1 MKKMRHLSALLA
13 LLLFL
18 EMTSP
23 LFMQAITAAAAPASI
38 STQTSDNKVLLTID
52 YISKK
57 YNVSPSDILSR
68 LNEGYTLQHIHNALA
83 QNPEAT
89 ALFATLDQLYPG
101 VGKKYAPPTV
111 ADATYASSRN
121 INSVTGVT
129 YPSADDSNVTDSV
142 YGIMNTMSSVNLP
155 PVTHDALSLVKH
167 NTKLDQAPYSIQTG
181 NESIS
186 SVDGSLNLSSTDLS
200 IPGRNGLSFSLRR
213 SYNSNEA
220 EFFQKT
226 VKNTEYH
233 VTDIVPYFCG
243 PVYKYIN
250 GLNNPKVKWREL
262 TENCSYEGV
271 MRYGPTFTFEYP
283 RISVPHLSG
292 RSEPLD
298 KKADEIFT
306 PSSFNRTTNPF
317 YWFDAYY
324 DIDLTLTLKDG
335 KYYERVWSYN
345 IPYPSVID
353 NDVKRNDLDSRVGVG
368 KGWTWDIAY
377 MKFDGNETYIR
388 MPAGGVYQVD
398 KDLKLKRYPWKDA
411 VLTKD
416 TSRKVDWR
424 ISAYALKMKQ
434 GTTYYFDSYGALIR
448 VEDSYSNFLNFQHS
462 GSGLEKV
469 TDSLGNYIQLNYGSN
484 ITATNGRESV
494 TYHMNTLPVNDTS
507 ISYLSAVTNS
517 MGRTTHY
524 AYDFAPSKFS
534 VTSESV
540 NQRNDYALLKTIH
553 HPTGA
558 RTEYRYDKVL
568 RHLGHDSKQEQYR
581 VVDRKDVVQYVN
593 GSVIE
598 SNQTNIQY
606 ESDPYASSKGGRHK
620 TIFKTGDSI
629 IISTYDKAFAYDD
642 FTFRNVETVQ
652 QAGHVQHITN
662 QAYTS
667 DIFNPHPTQITSKKR
682 NNGVES
688 PSLIINRQY
697 DENGNVT
704 SETNNLGAS
713 TTTTY
718 DTKWGLPETIKTN
731 VDANQQTFTRVF
743 RNNKGSV
750 HDSRIYSNKE
760 FGQLLSHTTY
770 SHDEFGNVTRVNA
783 HKNGILN
790 AAAVFKYQ
798 YGPEYQSGFLTQ
810 QEVKVTNANGQV
822 STIVEKA
829 KYDQATGRLL
839 SYTDGKQL
847 TTSYTYDVL
856 GRTTL
861 VTMPNQ
867 SQISYLYNDTHNHVQ
882 MKNTLGEVTEAWF
895 DPLGRKIR
903 ETQGL
908 GQVKYGYDERT
919 SQLQWTDDAYGN
931 RTSYSYDGFGRQIQT
946 TYANGTSDRV
956 EYDDAKLTLTTI
968 DADQN
973 RTKTTSDVLGRAVLV
988 EKLHNKQ
995 NYTPIERTEYNYAG
1009 DITASIDGNGNR
1021 TSFQYDAARKLT
1033 AVTDASNQTTSYSY
1047 DLLGNLI
1054 ETTYANQQKI
1064 KKEYDEFGRV
1074 VKKINGTGQ
1083 EQRYYYD
1090 ANGNL
1095 EKYIDR
1101 SGTET
1106 NNRYDVMNQ
1115 LIQNTV
1121 GTENVQYSY
1130 DTEGRMLTMTDHR
1143 GTTRY
1148 EYQPS
1153 SGFLTTIQYPDGFKL
1168 ENLYDLNKKIG
1179 YEFSLPTWTFSK
1191 VRGTYD
1197 NVNQLKQLN
1206 IFRGNFSNIVSYDR
1220 LANGLLAKQ
1229 TFADAFVSQYQYEDT
1244 KLKQLTY
1251 LKNGTAQNTFQ
1262 YGYDANENITHRNE
1276 NNYITNFTYTPLNQI
1291 QTSSEYN
1298 ETYSYDARYNRQ
1310 TLDSNRD
1317 PSIKEAQYEYDKK
1330 NRLIKVTGNHSPVTY
1345 SYTGDGLLY
1354 ERVENN
1360 VRTRYY
1366 YDADKRLVAEGT
1378 VGADGK
1384 ANITYTFLY
1393 EVDGK
1398 LVGRQDRSTGKPQY
1412 YQLNGHADVVALVD
1426 EAGNKLNEYRYDIW
1440 GKPLEERET
1449 VPNNLKYSSEYWDKT
1464 TGLQYLQSRWYDPSM
1479 GRFISEDTYEGEL
1492 NDPLSLNLYTYV
1504 ENNPLMY
1511 HDPSGEYGVMNCK
1524 MRCFSAGTKIQT
1536 EDGYKAIEDIEVGD
1550 KVLAKSEETGEL
1562 AYKEVE
1568 ETFQRVAEE
1577 TYHVTVK
1584 DTTFVT
1590 TEEHPFWVPGVG
1602 WVEAR
1607 DLKVGDK
1614 LVDNEGNEYAIERIE
1629 VKKEQTKV
1637 YNFRVNGYH
1646 NYFVTDLKIWTHN
1659 CGGFPGGAGGGGYRA
1674 GGGGSFSTDLPLFRP
1689 STIYR
1694 PFKAPDVKLP
1704 KPKASASSSKSSS
1717 TKGTG
1722 DKVPTKSGGGSD
1734 PNNFVNEHAK
1744 KHMYEPS
1751 KPSTPNR
1758 SQYGEN
1764 VDVGRLRYDTIN
1776 YPDKAY
1782 SNWPGNPNNL
1792 NKQRITKYYKEYNG
1806 NISTHHTPTGSHRV
1820 FDNIDKPRSSSHFPY
1835 VPRNR

>member
-23 LFMQAITAAAAPASI
+23 LFMKAITAAASPASI
-38 STQTSDNKVLLTID
+38 STQTADNRALLTID
-52 YISKK
+52 YIARK
-57 YNVSPSDILSR
+57 YNVSPSEILPK
-68 LNEGYTLQHIHNALA
+68 LNESYTLQHIHDALA
-83 QNPEAT
+83 KNPDAT
-89 ALFATLDQLYPG
+89 VLSTTLEQLYPG

-111 ADATYASSRN
+111 VDATYTSSGN
-121 INSVTGVT
+121 INSVTNVT
-129 YPSADDSNVTDSV
+129 YPSSDDSNVTDSV
-142 YGIMNTMSSVNLP
+142 YGIMKAMSSVNLP

-213 SYNSNEA
+213 SYNSNDA

-226 VKNTEYH
+226 VKNSEYFRH
-233 VTDIVPYFCG
+233 FIVPTFCG
-243 PVYKYIN
+243 TVYKYEN
-250 GLNNPKVKWREL
+250 GLHNPRVKRDYR
-262 TENCSYEGV
+262 CSQDGV
-271 MRYGPTFTFEYP
+271 IIYGPERFVYP
-283 RISVPHLSG
+283 EVDVVYLAGRIEALA
-292 RSEPLD
+292 
-298 KKADEIFT
+298 KKANELYTQERIKVLN
-306 PSSFNRTTNPF
+306 SKF

-324 DIDLTLTLKDG
+324 DIEFEIVPKDN
-335 KYYERVWSYN
+335 KIYEVTTGYN
-345 IPYPSVID
+345 YPYFPVLD
-353 NDVKRNDLDSRVGVG
+353 NDVKRNDMDSRVGVG

-416 TSRKVDWR
+416 TSKKVDWR
-424 ISAYALKMKQ
+424 TSAYALKMKQ

-448 VEDSYSNFLNFQHS
+448 VEDNYSNFLNFQHG
-462 GSGLEKV
+462 GSGLQKV
-469 TDSLGNYIQLNYGSN
+469 TDSLGNYIQLNFDSWTGN

-534 VTSESV
+534 VTSEPV

-558 RTEYRYDKVL
+558 RTEYRYDKIL

-581 VVDRKDVVQYVN
+581 VVERKDVVQYVN

-606 ESDPYASSKGGRHK
+606 ESDPYASSGGGRHK
-620 TIFKTGDSI
+620 TVFKSGDSTV
-629 IISTYDKAFAYDD
+629 ISTYDKAFAYDD

-652 QAGHVQHITN
+652 QAGQVQHITN

-718 DTKWGLPETIKTN
+718 DAKWGLPETITSKT
-731 VDANQQTFTRVF
+731 DANQQTFTRLF
-743 RNNKGSV
+743 RNDKGSV
-750 HDSRIYSNKE
+750 NHSKTYANAERS
-760 FGQLLSHTTY
+760 QLLSDNNY
-770 SHDEFGNVTRVNA
+770 NYDGFGNVTKVSTN
-783 HKNGILN
+783 KEGVLN
-790 AAAVFKYQ
+790 AVVYRYQ
-798 YGPEYQSGFLTQ
+798 YGPEYQHGFLTQ
-810 QEVKVTNANGQV
+810 QEVDVTDANRKV

-839 SYTDGKQL
+839 SYTDGKQQ
-847 TTSYTYDVL
+847 TTSYTYDAL

-867 SQISYLYNDTHNHVQ
+867 SQISYVYNDANNHVQ

-956 EYDDAKLTLTTI
+956 EYDDAKLMMTTI
-968 DADQN
+968 DAEQN
-973 RTKTTSDVLGRAVLV
+973 RTRTTSDLLGREILV

-995 NYTPIERTEYNYAG
+995 TYIPIERTEYNYAG

-1033 AVTDASNQTTSYSY
+1033 AVTDALNQTTSYSY

-1054 ETTYANQQKI
+1054 ETTYANQQKV
-1064 KKEYDEFGRV
+1064 KKEYDQLGRV

-1106 NNRYDVMNQ
+1106 SNRYDVMNR

-1121 GTENVQYSY
+1121 GTENVHYSY

-1168 ENLYDLNKKIG
+1168 ENLYDLNKKTG
-1179 YEFSLPTWTFSK
+1179 YEFSLPTSIYAK
-1191 VRGTYD
+1191 VWGTYD

-1206 IFRGNFSNIVSYDR
+1206 IFRGNFSNTISYDR

-1251 LKNGTAQNTFQ
+1251 LKNGVAQNTFQ
-1262 YGYDANENITHRNE
+1262 YGYDSNENITHRNE

-1291 QTSSEYN
+1291 QTSSEFN

-1330 NRLIKVTGNHSPVTY
+1330 NRLIKVIGNHSPVTY

-1360 VRTRYY
+1360 IRTRYY
-1366 YDADKRLVAEGT
+1366 YDGEKRLVAEGT
-1378 VGADGK
+1378 VAAEGK
-1384 ANITYTFLY
+1384 ANITYTYLY

-1449 VPNNLKYSSEYWDKT
+1449 VPNNLKYSGEYWDNT
-1464 TGLQYLQSRWYDPSM
+1464 TGLQYLRSRWYDPSM

-1504 ENNPLMY
+1504 ENNPLIY
-1511 HDPSGEYGVMNCK
+1511 HDPSGEFGITNCH
-1524 MRCFSAGTKIQT
+1524 MRCFSAGTKVQT
-1536 EDGYKAIEDIEVGD
+1536 EDGYKAIEDIKVGD

-1568 ETFQRVAEE
+1568 ETFLRIAEE

-1607 DLKVGDK
+1607 HLKVGDK
-1614 LVDNEGNEYAIERIE
+1614 LVDNEGNEHAIEQIE

-1637 YNFRVNGYH
+1637 YNFRVNSYH

-1659 CGGFPGGAGGGGYRA
+1659 CGNSRIGAPSGGGGGFSGGGGAYRA
-1674 GGGGSFSTDLPLFRP
+1674 AGGGSFTDFPLFRP

-1694 PFKAPDVKLP
+1694 PFKAPAVKLP
-1704 KPKASASSSKSSS
+1704 KKSIAPAAKSTKTSSSANSKVAGNADSSKVNGGKSKNNMKYDPSALGEHS
-1717 TKGTG
+1717 TYKRDSQTG
-1722 DKVPTKSGGGSD
+1722 EITNWQRWYKSD
-1734 PNNFVNEHAK
+1734 PRNPQPF
-1744 KHMYEPS
+1744 
-1751 KPSTPNR
+1751 TP
-1758 SQYGEN
+1758 GE
-1764 VDVGRLRYDTIN
+1764 RYDGKGAGHFNKKTGIFVETPHVN
-1776 YPDKAY
+1776 DPRVPGGVRKPYP
-1782 SNWPGNPNNL
+1782 WEIPGRP
-1792 NKQRITKYYKEYNG
+1792 
-1806 NISTHHTPTGSHRV
+1806 
-1820 FDNIDKPRSSSHFPY
+1820 
-1835 VPRNR
+1835 